1 MNFNSM
7 EFLIFF
13 PIAMLLNFVV
23 PTKYRFIPLLAL
35 SYYFYMSWNPELV
48 FLILFTTIVS
58 YLSAFVIEKSDN
70 AAKRKLWLAISIIAS
85 LSVLFFFKYYN
96 FLAGG
101 VSSFVSLFGGN
112 ADFTIDGLVLPV
124 GISFY
129 TFQTLSYSIDVYRKN
144 IPAERNFWYYAL
156 FVSFFPQLVAGPIER
171 PENLLPQL
179 KQEHKINVSDLSVGA
194 KRALSGFFKKVVVAD
209 IAGTYV
215 NAVFNDAD
223 NATGA
228 AVIIASML
236 FAVQIYC
243 DFSGYTDI
251 AIGCGR
257 MMGYRLMQNFDRP
270 YSATNI
276 KDFWSRWHIS
286 LTSWFKDYLYIPLG
300 GNRKGKRRM
309 FVNLFIVFLI
319 SGLWHGAD
327 MTFVIWGVL
336 HGIYR
341 IVGALTAKK
350 RDELYEKAGLDV
362 NSRAVLCFRRVV
374 TFLLVCFAWI
384 FFRANNI
391 GELCTLLSKLFT
403 NFGALTVFSDMGFTL
418 SSVLILVLSFVLL
431 SMIDKRYTFGSYSDP
446 CGEKITAD
454 GVVFLLWAIV
464 FAWILILGGDSSS
477 SIASGGASAFIYF
490 QF

>member
-1 MNFNSM
+1 M

-23 PTKYRFIPLLAL
+23 PTKFRFIPLLAL

-58 YLSAFVIEKSDN
+58 YLSAFIIEKSEN
-70 AAKRKLWLAISIIAS
+70 AAKRKLWLAVSIIAS

-101 VSSFVSLFGGN
+101 VSSIFSLFGVDGK
-112 ADFTIDGLVLPV
+112 FTIDGLVLPV

-144 IPAERNFWYYAL
+144 IPAERNFLYYAL

-171 PENLLPQL
+171 PENLIPQL
-179 KQEHKINVSDLSVGA
+179 KAEHKLNYSDFTIGA

-215 NAVFNDAD
+215 NGVFN
-223 NATGA
+223 NPNEATGA
-228 AVIIASML
+228 MVIVASML

-300 GNRKGKRRM
+300 GNRKGKTRM
-309 FVNLFIVFLI
+309 YINLFIVFLV

-327 MTFVIWGVL
+327 MTFVLWGVL

-341 IVGALTAKK
+341 VVGAVTVKK
-350 RDELYEKAGLDV
+350 RDALYAKAGLCV
-362 NSRAVLCFRRVV
+362 NSKAVMAFRRII

-391 GELCTLLSKLFT
+391 GELCVLLSKIFT
-403 NFGALTVFSDMGFTL
+403 NFGVSTVFSDMGFTL
-418 SSVLILVLSFVLL
+418 SSILILVLSFVLL
-431 SMIDKRYTFGSYSDP
+431 SMIDARYTFGTYKIAV
-446 CGEKITAD
+446 GEKISTD
-454 GVVFLLWAIV
+454 GFVFLAWAVV
-464 FAWILILGGDSSS
+464 FAWILILGGDSTS

>member
-1 MNFNSM
+1 M

-23 PTKYRFIPLLAL
+23 PTKFRFIPLLAL

-58 YLSAFVIEKSDN
+58 YLSAFVIEKTEST
-70 AAKRKLWLAISIIAS
+70 AKRKLWLAISIIAS

-101 VSSFVSLFGGN
+101 VSSFASLFGGK
-112 ADFTIDGLVLPV
+112 ADFTIEGLVLPV

-179 KQEHKINVSDLSVGA
+179 KAEHKLNSSDLAIGA

-215 NAVFNDAD
+215 NGVFNNPDE
-223 NATGA
+223 ATGA

-300 GNRKGKRRM
+300 GNRKGKTRM
-309 FVNLFIVFLI
+309 YVNLFIVFLV

-341 IVGALTAKK
+341 VVGAITAKR
-350 RDELYEKAGLDV
+350 RDGIYEKMGLDV
-362 NSRAVLCFRRVV
+362 NSSLVLGFRRVV

-384 FFRANNI
+384 FFRANNT
-391 GELCTLLSKLFT
+391 GELLTLLSKLFT

-431 SMIDKRYTFGSYSDP
+431 SMIDRRYTFGNYKNAI
-446 CGEKITAD
+446 GEKITTD
-454 GVVFLLWAIV
+454 GVVFVVWAVI

>member
-1 MNFNSM
+1 MNFNSI

-13 PIAMLLNFVV
+13 PIVMLLNFVV
-23 PTKYRFIPLLAL
+23 PTKFRIIPLLAM

-48 FLILFTTIVS
+48 FLILFTTVVS
-58 YLSAFVIEKSDN
+58 YLSGLVIEKTESV
-70 AAKRKLWLAISIIAS
+70 AKRKVWLAISIVAS
-85 LSVLFFFKYYN
+85 LAVLFFFKYYN

-101 VSSFVSLFGGN
+101 VSSIFSLFGGK
-112 ADFTIDGLVLPV
+112 ADFTIEGLVLPV

-144 IPAERNFWYYAL
+144 IPAERNFLYYAL

-179 KQEHKINVSDLSVGA
+179 KVEHKLNISDLSIGA
-194 KRALSGFFKKVVVAD
+194 KRAISGFFKKVVVAD

-215 NAVFNDAD
+215 NGVFNNPDS
-223 NATGA
+223 ATGA
-228 AVIIASML
+228 AVVLASML

-300 GNRKGKRRM
+300 GNRKGKARM
-309 FVNLFIVFLI
+309 YVNLFIVFLV

-341 IVGALTAKK
+341 VVGAVTAKK
-350 RDELYEKAGLDV
+350 RDGIYGKMGLDI
-362 NSRAVLCFRRVV
+362 NSKPVLFFRRII

-384 FFRANNI
+384 FFRANNTQ
-391 GELCTLLSKLFT
+391 ELVVLLSKLFT
-403 NFGALTVFSDMGFTL
+403 DFGAMSVLSDMGFTL
-418 SSVLILVLSFVLL
+418 SSVLILVLSIVLL
-431 SMIDKRYTFGSYSDP
+431 SMIDRRYTYGNYDSVT
-446 CGEKITAD
+446 GEKI
-454 GVVFLLWAIV
+454 GVDAATLLVWAII
-464 FAWILILGGDSSS
+464 FAWILILGGDATS